1 MKNKIIYDITIMII
15 GILVNIIMGHLV
27 IILKIPFLFMDSVG
41 TILTAVTLGP
51 IYSAAVGI
59 ATNFILSM
67 TIDYVNLHFA
77 IVNVVIGLTAGVIV
91 RKHDFSKIKV
101 SIISGI
107 IIGLISAIV
116 SLPIVI
122 IAAKG
127 VTNKPIDNFIQ
138 LIQSSGK
145 SFIISVT
152 ITTISSAI
160 IDKLLSSIMVT
171 FAIKHIPFLK
181 IENNHHYN
189 KKY

>member
-41 TILTAVTLGP
+41 TILTAVALGP
-51 IYSAAVGI
+51 IYSAVVGI

-77 IVNVVIGLTAGVIV
+77 IVNVVIGLTSGVIV

-138 LIQSSGK
+138 LIQNSGK

>member
-1 MKNKIIYDITIMII
+1 MKNKIKYDIIVMII

-51 IYSAAVGI
+51 IYSAVVGI

-77 IVNVVIGLTAGVIV
+77 IVNVVIGLTAGVIA

-107 IIGLISAIV
+107 IIGLISTIV

-138 LIQSSGK
+138 LIQNSGK

>member
-15 GILVNIIMGHLV
+15 GILVNIIVGHLV

-51 IYSAAVGI
+51 IYSAVVGI

-138 LIQSSGK
+138 LIQNSGK

>member
-1 MKNKIIYDITIMII
+1 M
-15 GILVNIIMGHLV
+15 
-27 IILKIPFLFMDSVG
+27 
-41 TILTAVTLGP
+41 
-51 IYSAAVGI
+51 
-59 ATNFILSM
+59 
-67 TIDYVNLHFA
+67 
-77 IVNVVIGLTAGVIV
+77 
-91 RKHDFSKIKV
+91 
-101 SIISGI
+101 
-107 IIGLISAIV
+107 
-116 SLPIVI
+116 I

-138 LIQSSGK
+138 LIQNSGK

>member
-27 IILKIPFLFMDSVG
+27 IILKVPFLFMDSVG

-51 IYSAAVGI
+51 IYSAVVGI

-138 LIQSSGK
+138 LIQNSGK

>member
-1 MKNKIIYDITIMII
+1 MKNKVKYDIIVMII

-27 IILKIPFLFMDSVG
+27 IILKIQFLFMDSAG

-51 IYSAAVGI
+51 IYSAVVGI

-138 LIQSSGK
+138 VIQNSGK

-152 ITTISSAI
+152 ITTITSSI
-160 IDKLLSSIMVT
+160 IDKLLSSILVTMALKNVT
-171 FAIKHIPFLK
+171 FLK
-181 IENNHHYN
+181 RENNHHYN
-189 KKY
+189 TKY

>member
-1 MKNKIIYDITIMII
+1 MKNKVKYDIIVMII

-27 IILKIPFLFMDSVG
+27 IILKIQFLFMDSAG

-51 IYSAAVGI
+51 IYSAVVGI
-59 ATNFILSM
+59 ATNFIISM

-77 IVNVVIGLTAGVIV
+77 IVNVVIGLTAGVIA
-91 RKHDFSKIKV
+91 RKYDFSKINV

-107 IIGLISAIV
+107 IIGLISTIV

-138 LIQSSGK
+138 VIQNSGK

-152 ITTISSAI
+152 ITTITSSI
-160 IDKLLSSIMVT
+160 IDKLLSSILVTMALKNVT
-171 FAIKHIPFLK
+171 FLK
-181 IENNHHYN
+181 RENNHHY
-189 KKY
+189 K

>member
-51 IYSAAVGI
+51 IYSAVVGI

-77 IVNVVIGLTAGVIV
+77 IVNVVIGLTSGVIV

-138 LIQSSGK
+138 LIQNSGK

>member
-51 IYSAAVGI
+51 IYSAVVGI

-138 LIQSSGK
+138 LIQNSGK

-152 ITTISSAI
+152 IITISSAI

-189 KKY
+189 RKY